1 MEAQNNNTKHTTIN
15 RDAGGEFAAEKDENN
30 TTISRWGWIIQQKIN
45 NKFNP
50 LGQSSWPQ
58 SIENRHNNQPDR
70 IRDSNSNE

>member
-15 RDAGGEFAAEKDENN
+15 RYAGGEFAAEKDENN
-30 TTISRWGWIIQQKIN
+30 TTISRWGWINQQKIN

-58 SIENRHNNQPDR
+58 SIENKHNNQPDR
-70 IRDSNSNE
+70 